1 MLNANCI
8 DPWAFSAERRTAVW
22 QFPLAKLD
30 ARVTDSGVLH
40 NPHSVIQAA
49 LTGGKNAQN
58 QPFIDVHLSA
68 VLQMVCQRCL
78 KTMDFP
84 LNNTLRT
91 LIFADENAANRAD
104 ELYDDVD
111 VLVVG
116 DTINVQEWVED
127 QLLTALPYAPMH
139 DNCQMVVLPDDNST
153 NPFSVLKNI

>member
-1 MLNANCI
+1 
-8 DPWAFSAERRTAVW
+8 
-22 QFPLAKLD
+22 
-30 ARVTDSGVLH
+30 
-40 NPHSVIQAA
+40 
-49 LTGGKNAQN
+49 
-58 QPFIDVHLSA
+58 DVHLSA
-68 VLQMVCQRCL
+68 VLQMICQRCL

-139 DNCQMVVLPDDNST
+139 DNCQMVVLPDDNSA
-153 NPFSVLKNI
+153 NPFAVRKNI